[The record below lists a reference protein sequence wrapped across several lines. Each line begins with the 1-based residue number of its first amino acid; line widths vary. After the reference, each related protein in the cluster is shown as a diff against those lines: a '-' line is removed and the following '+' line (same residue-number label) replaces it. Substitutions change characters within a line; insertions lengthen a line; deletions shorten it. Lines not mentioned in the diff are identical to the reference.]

1 MKNIKLILISLAV
14 SAFSLNSF
22 SQYDKNIDTKKEYQK
37 KSKHA
42 VGLAAGFST
51 GYGLSYQFTPNKLT
65 FQLAFAPL
73 KNDNRTLI
81 STGLTFI
88 YRIKEGE
95 KLNFFVYQANH
106 FLVDRETYT
115 NYPYPPG
122 TPPTTVNTN
131 NDRINNGLGLGFEFF
146 IGDNVVF
153 DLMAGYGAR
162 RNFRELGLTG
172 EIGLFYKL

>member
-1 MKNIKLILISLAV
+1 MKNIKLTLLSFAFLAIG
-14 SAFSLNSF
+14 FNSF
-22 SQYDKNIDTKKEYQK
+22 SQYEKNETPKKEYQV

-42 VGLAAGFST
+42 VGLAAGFSS
-51 GYGLSYQFTPNKLT
+51 GYGLSYQYTPNKLT

-88 YRIKEGE
+88 YRIKEGD

-106 FLVDRETYT
+106 YLVDRETRT
-115 NYPYPPG
+115 NYPYPSG
-122 TPPTTVNTN
+122 TPITSTINK
-131 NDRINNGLGLGFEFF
+131 DRFNNGIGLGFEFF
-146 IGDNVVF
+146 IGENVLF

-162 RNFRELGLTG
+162 NNFKELGLTG

>member
-1 MKNIKLILISLAV
+1 MKNIQLLLIS
-14 SAFSLNSF
+14 SALITFSFTSF
-22 SQYDKNIDTKKEYQK
+22 SQYEESKTPKNEYRV

-51 GYGLSYQFTPNKLT
+51 GYGLSYQYTPNKLT
-65 FQLAFAPL
+65 FMLAFAPI
-73 KNDNRTLI
+73 KDDNMTLI

-106 FLVDRETYT
+106 YIVDRSTRNQYIS
-115 NYPYPPG
+115 PG
-122 TPPTTVNTN
+122 VYQSTTIN
-131 NDRINNGLGLGFEFF
+131 NDRFNNGLGLGFEFF
-146 IGDNVVF
+146 IGRNVVF

-162 RNFRELGLTG
+162 DNFNKLGLTA

>member
-1 MKNIKLILISLAV
+1 MKTIKLTLLTFAIL
-14 SAFSLNSF
+14 AFTTNSF
-22 SQYDKNIDTKKEYQK
+22 SQYEENNKAKEEYKN

-51 GYGLSYQFTPNKLT
+51 GYGLSYQYTPNKIT

-73 KNDNRTLI
+73 KDDNMTLI

-88 YRIKEGE
+88 YRIKEGD

-106 FLVDRETYT
+106 YIVDRETRT

-122 TPPTTVNTN
+122 TPSTSTIN
-131 NDRINNGLGLGFEFF
+131 NDRFNNGIGLGFEFF
-146 IGDNVVF
+146 IGENVLF
-153 DLMAGYGAR
+153 DLMTGYGAR
-162 RNFRELGLTG
+162 NNFKELGLTG

>member
-1 MKNIKLILISLAV
+1 M
-14 SAFSLNSF
+14 AFTTLSF
-22 SQYDKNIDTKKEYQK
+22 SQYEENNEVKKEYQN

-42 VGLAAGFST
+42 VGLAAGFSS
-51 GYGLSYQFTPNKLT
+51 GYGLSYQYTPNKLT

-73 KNDNRTLI
+73 KNDNMTLI

-88 YRIKEGE
+88 YRIKESD

-106 FLVDRETYT
+106 YIVERETRT
-115 NYPYPPG
+115 NPYPTG
-122 TPPTTVNTN
+122 TTKTNTIN
-131 NDRINNGLGLGFEFF
+131 NDRFNNGIGLGFEFF
-146 IGDNVVF
+146 IGENVLF

-162 RNFRELGLTG
+162 NNFNELGLTA